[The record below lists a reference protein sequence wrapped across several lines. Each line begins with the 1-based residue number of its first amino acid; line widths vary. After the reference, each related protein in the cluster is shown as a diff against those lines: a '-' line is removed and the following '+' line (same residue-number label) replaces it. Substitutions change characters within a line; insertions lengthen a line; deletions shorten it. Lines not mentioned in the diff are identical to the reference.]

1 MVRVRVLILIQVRV
15 RDQIRVLD
23 RATEFLFRVRR
34 RVQSVVRVRVR
45 VRVLNCG
52 RTLILSFLF
61 LVSMVVLKMGS
72 WSFFL
77 LVDTGSV
84 SIVSVS
90 LVVCCSSKN
99 TVVVLCQSP
108 LRVV

>member
-1 MVRVRVLILIQVRV
+1 MVRVRVLILIQVQV

-23 RATEFLFRVRR
+23 RATGFLF
-34 RVQSVVRVRVR
+34 RVR

-77 LVDTGSV
+77 LVGTGSV

-90 LVVCCSSKN
+90 LVVYCSSMN
-99 TVVVLCQSP
+99 MVVVLRQSP
-108 LRVV
+108 LQVV